1 MINNLPTW
9 ADYGAHGES
18 RFPELWEG
26 CLAAWAPCLGPTGTK
41 LHDTSGRG
49 AFGTLANMTPSND
62 LMVRDGI
69 YAAEFSYFSG
79 SARPAIEIPTLASI
93 RGRQAASISMWVM
106 LKLAP
111 SVQAALYYEP
121 TSSDGF
127 TKFGLFQ
134 STTNQIVFVGR
145 DTASGSSFAITA
157 TPTAGAWVHV
167 CGTYNATT
175 DLMELFFNG
184 VSAGTNVTA
193 KGALHD
199 SAPASV
205 MAIGAFT
212 QNTSPALQYT
222 CSAFIDDVRINA
234 KIFSRSEIRTLASS
248 RGIAF
253 QKRLRKSYFAEQLT
267 PTFQAAWAKRPTQ
280 LIGGGTY

>member
-1 MINNLPTW
+1 MISNLPSW
-9 ADYGAHGES
+9 SDYGTHDQS

-26 CLAAWAPCLGPTGTK
+26 CIGAWAPCLGPTGLK
-41 LHDTSGRG
+41 LHDTSRRSAWGVL
-49 AFGTLANMTPSND
+49 TNMTPSND
-62 LMVRDGI
+62 LMVRNGK
-69 YAAEFSYFSG
+69 YAVEFSYASG
-79 SARPAIEIPTLASI
+79 SSRPAIELPNLASI
-93 RGRQAASISMWVM
+93 RGQMFASISMWVN
-106 LKLAP
+106 LKTAP
-111 SVQAALYYEP
+111 SVQAALYYEA

-167 CGTYNATT
+167 CGTYNAAT
-175 DLMELFFNG
+175 DRMELFFNG
-184 VSAGTNVTA
+184 VSAGTNLTA

-205 MAIGAFT
+205 MTIGAFT
-212 QNTSPALQYT
+212 QTANPALQYT
-222 CSAFIDDVRINA
+222 CSALIDDVRVNA
-234 KIFSRSEIRTLASS
+234 KVFSPAEVRLLASD
-248 RGIAF
+248 RGVAY
-253 QKRLRKSYFAEQLT
+253 QRRLRKNYFAEQIT
-267 PTFQAAWAKRPTQ
+267 PAFRSAWAKRPSQ